1 MSLSGPAAVAARP
14 GRVIVV
20 GDIVTDVLAVY
31 GGPLARGTDTAASI
45 ALTAGGSAANT
56 AAWLAHAGTPVTL
69 AGVVGADAA
78 GADRVAELD
87 AAGVECVVRR
97 AEGAATGTVVV
108 LSESGERTML
118 CDRGA
123 NALLSTVDIDAALD
137 GAAGRADRLAGAAST
152 SYPAAVH
159 LHLSGYALFDEAS
172 RAAGRYALSAARER
186 GLSTSVDAASA
197 GPLRR
202 VGAAAFLEW
211 VHGVDLLLAN
221 ADEAV
226 ALAGTAEPA
235 RLTGSARHVV
245 VKRGGEGAGWASPGT
260 GTRWIAAQPATV
272 LDVTGA
278 GDAFAAGLLSAW
290 LAGAEP
296 AGALRAGAR
305 LGARAVSRTGARP

>member
-1 MSLSGPAAVAARP
+1 MSP

-31 GGPLARGTDTAASI
+31 SGPLATGTDTAAAI

-69 AGVVGADAA
+69 VGVVGADAA
-78 GADRVAELD
+78 GADRVAELA
-87 AAGVECVVRR
+87 AAGVDCAVRR
-97 AEGAATGTVVV
+97 ADGAATGTVVV

-123 NALLSTVDIDAALD
+123 NALLSTVDIEAALD
-137 GAAGRADRLAGAAST
+137 GAAG
-152 SYPAAVH
+152 AVH

-172 RAAGRYALSAARER
+172 RAAGRYALSEARRR
-186 GLSTSVDAASA
+186 GLTTSVDAASA

-202 VGAAAFLEW
+202 VGAEAFLDW

-226 ALAGTAEPA
+226 ALAGTADPA
-235 RLTGSARHVV
+235 ELTGSARQVV
-245 VKRGGEGAGWASPGT
+245 VKRGAEGAGWAAAGT
-260 GTRWIAAQPATV
+260 GTRWIAAQPATA

-296 AGALRAGAR
+296 ADALRAGAR

>member
-1 MSLSGPAAVAARP
+1 MNLPGPAGAAAARP

-31 GGPLARGTDTAASI
+31 SGPLATGTDTAATI

-56 AAWLAHAGTPVTL
+56 AAWLADAGTPVTL
-69 AGVVGADAA
+69 VGVVGADAA
-78 GADRVAELD
+78 GADRVAELT
-87 AAGVECVVRR
+87 AAGVDCAVRR
-97 AEGAATGTVVV
+97 VEGAATGTVVV

-123 NALLSTVDIDAALD
+123 NALLSTVDIDTALD
-137 GAAGRADRLAGAAST
+137 GAE
-152 SYPAAVH
+152 AAVH

-211 VHGVDLLLAN
+211 VDGVDLLLAN

-245 VKRGGEGAGWASPGT
+245 VKRGAEGAGWAGAGT
-260 GTRWIAAQPATV
+260 GTRWIAAQPATT

-296 AGALRAGAR
+296 ADALRAGAR
-305 LGARAVSRTGARP
+305 LGARAVSRTGARPD

>member
-1 MSLSGPAAVAARP
+1 
-14 GRVIVV
+14 
-20 GDIVTDVLAVY
+20 
-31 GGPLARGTDTAASI
+31 
-45 ALTAGGSAANT
+45 
-56 AAWLAHAGTPVTL
+56 
-69 AGVVGADAA
+69 
-78 GADRVAELD
+78 
-87 AAGVECVVRR
+87 VRR

-123 NALLSTVDIDAALD
+123 NALLSTVDIDAALGEAD
-137 GAAGRADRLAGAAST
+137 G
-152 SYPAAVH
+152 VH
-159 LHLSGYALFDEAS
+159 LHLSGYALFDGAS
-172 RAAGRYALSAARER
+172 RVAGRYALSAARER

-211 VHGVDLLLAN
+211 VRGVDLLLAN

-235 RLTGSARHVV
+235 RLTGSARNVV
-245 VKRGGEGAGWASPGT
+245 VKRGAEGAGWAAAGT
-260 GTRWIAAQPATV
+260 GTRWIAAQPATA

-290 LAGAEP
+290 LAGAGP
-296 AGALRAGAR
+296 ADALRAGAR
-305 LGARAVSRTGARP
+305 LGAGAVSRTGARP